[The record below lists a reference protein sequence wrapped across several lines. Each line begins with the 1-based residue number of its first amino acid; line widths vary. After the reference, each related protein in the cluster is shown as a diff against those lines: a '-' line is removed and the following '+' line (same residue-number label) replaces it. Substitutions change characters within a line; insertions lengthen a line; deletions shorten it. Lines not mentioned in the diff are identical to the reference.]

1 MPILIVMNKPYN
13 DDKALRTVVDYVARG
28 GYGYCGGYAVNPR
41 YAFEEMQLVKN
52 LWGKDHGRR
61 IRHFILSFGKG
72 EHVGYEAA
80 MRLGFSI
87 CSYYRNYQS
96 LYGLHVDTE
105 HLHLHFAV
113 NTVAYTD
120 GKMYAEGLSD
130 WHMLR
135 GYIQGLLPKWYVDFR
150 ISGPA
155 A

>member
-1 MPILIVMNKPYN
+1 MPILIVMNKPY
-13 DDKALRTVVDYVARG
+13 DDDEALRTVVNYVTRE

-41 YAFEEMQLVKN
+41 YAFEEMQLVKD

-61 IRHFILSFGKG
+61 VRHFILSFSKS
-72 EHVGYEAA
+72 EQISYEEA

-87 CSYYRNYQS
+87 CCYYRNYQS

-135 GYIQGLLPKWYVDFR
+135 GYIQGFLPKWYVDFR